1 MCTKERGNS
10 SRSSENLQMSL
21 LGEEC
26 EEKNS
31 QHMEQHVKSH
41 RSEKGM
47 GGWLQMEESCV
58 MGTRPVL
65 WSSWRGGWESCA
77 EAECEWPQS
86 RTEKDFVCLNHVFY
100 FLYFI
105 MLWHCGTL
113 LTWQRPPIPGVANS

>member
-10 SRSSENLQMSL
+10 SRFSENLQMIV

-31 QHMEQHVKSH
+31 QHMKQYVKSH
-41 RSEKGM
+41 RSGKGM

-58 MGTRPVL
+58 AGTRPVL

-86 RTEKDFVCLNHVFY
+86 RKLKKNILFSVFY
-100 FLYFI
+100 NALASWDLDD
-105 MLWHCGTL
+105 MAETALPRG
-113 LTWQRPPIPGVANS
+113 S